1 MIYIMGQNKFF
12 NSRSIGQYKFLQNE
26 IQNYFLIIIMT
37 SIDYFNI
44 ITGFL
49 VVMGVIFI
57 RQGNQQGIVYKIQ
70 N

>member
-1 MIYIMGQNKFF
+1 
-12 NSRSIGQYKFLQNE
+12 
-26 IQNYFLIIIMT
+26 MT
-37 SIDYFNI
+37 SIDYFNVI
-44 ITGFL
+44 AGFL